1 MTWGLHRVPV
11 ITPDGTRVGYT
22 GYYTFTFTVTAPTT
36 PGVYNFQWRML
47 QEGVEWFG
55 ATSPNVAITVSAP
68 QPRPTVNIQRTPSPM
83 VAGQNFTVT
92 HTTTDATSLSY
103 NCSASGTGFN
113 GAASV
118 PVNGS
123 FSGVAEVAWGHY
135 PSTCVWTA
143 TGPGGTVS
151 VNETMTTL
159 ANNAEVVSQSIPAEM
174 VPGQIYNVGITVKN
188 TGNTTWSADQGYRLG
203 SQNPENNV
211 LWKYSRVNLTAS
223 VAPGQQH
230 TFSFQVV
237 APEPGAYSMQW
248 RMLREGVQWF
258 GATSNYTV
266 TVSPKIITLAD
277 SFLYQPG
284 TDRLY
289 GWRFGNGLPR
299 MVTFDTDG
307 RIQQLASHGKHQV
320 SIEYHHVDTISKV
333 TDQQYPN
340 LTASYTYDLA
350 DRLATV
356 TRTSDGQN
364 FDWDRVGNRKTHT
377 REGRGTYTFVSA
389 TNSNRLTSWSG
400 AGQSRTFGYDAI
412 GNVTSEARHD
422 GSRNYTYDDFNRM
435 SGAYV
440 NGIMVGDY
448 RTNALNQRVYK
459 AAGGSGTTA
468 VYGPNGELLAE
479 IGAQK
484 TSYVWVAD
492 ELLGV
497 VRGAQFYASHND
509 QVGRPEVLTDAAAA
523 VAWRAENAAFD
534 RRSVVTD
541 NIGGLNVGFPGQ
553 YFDNETGLWYNWNRY
568 YEASLGRYI
577 QSDPIGLAGG
587 TNTYAYANGNP
598 LSYIDQTGETGL
610 VGAGYGAIAGGV
622 GGYISGGWKGALYG
636 AGAGALVGFINPVAS
651 HWAGGAAGGAAGSL
665 AGQAA
670 GNYAAGKSVKDVCNY
685 DFGAAAGAA
694 VGGALGGPL
703 NGTITRYGPQ
713 IRLSVIG
720 RPLGSQTVSRAPA
733 MTLGSIT
740 EGIAVG
746 TGELA
751 GSNRCGCDK

>member
-1 MTWGLHRVPV
+1 M
-11 ITPDGTRVGYT
+11 
-22 GYYTFTFTVTAPTT
+22 
-36 PGVYNFQWRML
+36 
-47 QEGVEWFG
+47 
-55 ATSPNVAITVSAP
+55 SP
-68 QPRPTVNIQRTPSPM
+68 
-83 VAGQNFTVT
+83 
-92 HTTTDATSLSY
+92 
-103 NCSASGTGFN
+103 
-113 GAASV
+113 
-118 PVNGS
+118 
-123 FSGVAEVAWGHY
+123 
-135 PSTCVWTA
+135 
-143 TGPGGTVS
+143 
-151 VNETMTTL
+151 
-159 ANNAEVVSQSIPAEM
+159 
-174 VPGQIYNVGITVKN
+174 
-188 TGNTTWSADQGYRLG
+188 
-203 SQNPENNV
+203 
-211 LWKYSRVNLTAS
+211 
-223 VAPGQQH
+223 
-230 TFSFQVV
+230 
-237 APEPGAYSMQW
+237 
-248 RMLREGVQWF
+248 
-258 GATSNYTV
+258 
-266 TVSPKIITLAD
+266 
-277 SFLYQPG
+277 
-284 TDRLY
+284 
-289 GWRFGNGLPR
+289 
-299 MVTFDTDG
+299 
-307 RIQQLASHGKHQV
+307 
-320 SIEYHHVDTISKV
+320 
-333 TDQQYPN
+333 
-340 LTASYTYDLA
+340 
-350 DRLATV
+350 
-356 TRTSDGQN
+356 
-364 FDWDRVGNRKTHT
+364 
-377 REGRGTYTFVSA
+377 
-389 TNSNRLTSWSG
+389 
-400 AGQSRTFGYDAI
+400 
-412 GNVTSEARHD
+412 
-422 GSRNYTYDDFNRM
+422 
-435 SGAYV
+435 
-440 NGIMVGDY
+440 
-448 RTNALNQRVYK
+448 
-459 AAGGSGTTA
+459 
-468 VYGPNGELLAE
+468 
-479 IGAQK
+479 
-484 TSYVWVAD
+484 
-492 ELLGV
+492 
-497 VRGAQFYASHND
+497 VRGGQFYASHND

-598 LSYIDQTGETGL
+598 LSYIDPTGETGL